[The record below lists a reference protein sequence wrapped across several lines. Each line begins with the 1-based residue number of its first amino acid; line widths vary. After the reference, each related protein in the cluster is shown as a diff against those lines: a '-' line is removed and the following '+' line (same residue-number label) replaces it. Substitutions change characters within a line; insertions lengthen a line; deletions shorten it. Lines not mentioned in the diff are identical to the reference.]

1 MDRFVRE
8 IRRRIDDNNQSYW
21 LNFTASRWL
30 AIRLE
35 FLSYSI
41 VFVSTVFAVV
51 SRGSL
56 SPGVAGLAISYSL
69 NITSILNIFI
79 RGYTDLETNFVS
91 IERVIEYTEV
101 EKEVILNNI
110 LFKFLIIKK
119 LIKNR
124 KTPTFPSQRWSGR
137 HQDGHQLGPS
147 AFEASARSTDRDF
160 RFALTN

>member
-1 MDRFVRE
+1 MSGATSIRTYGLVERFVRE
-8 IRRRIDDNNQSYW
+8 VRRRIDENNQSYW
-21 LNFTASRWL
+21 LNYTASRWL

-91 IERVIEYTEV
+91 VERVIEYTEV
-101 EKEVILNNI
+101 EKEVI
-110 LFKFLIIKK
+110 
-119 LIKNR
+119 
-124 KTPTFPSQRWSGR
+124 
-137 HQDGHQLGPS
+137 DV
-147 AFEASARSTDRDF
+147 
-160 RFALTN
+160 